1 MAYQKISV
9 PSVKEAFVQDLED
22 KILSGE
28 LKPGDR
34 LPPAREMCELMG
46 VSLTI
51 VNTGLAELAAKGFV
65 EIRPRHGTYVTD
77 YRLSGNP
84 ETLMV
89 LMRYRGGKL
98 NRQDVRSFCETRVAL
113 DPLVAELVIARASD
127 EALTELEPM
136 VAQLKR
142 EQGEDLQQYCIGVTD
157 FFRRLYYL
165 SENTLISL
173 LYNSTVVP
181 QQGLY
186 ATFIR
191 KNGYEIVTEYLEE
204 ACRLITARKTEE
216 AKAFLARS
224 ALMPIQGETSILEE
238 QPGEGGSASA
248 AAD

>member
-9 PSVKEAFVQDLED
+9 PSVKEAFVQELED

-113 DPLVAELVIARASD
+113 DPLMAELVIARASE
-127 EALTELEPM
+127 EALQELEPM
-136 VAQLKR
+136 VEKLKQ
-142 EQGEDLQQYCIGVTD
+142 EQERDLQQYCVCVTD

-186 ATFIR
+186 QIFIQ
-191 KNGYEIVTEYLEE
+191 KNGYGMITEYVEE
-204 ACRLITARKTEE
+204 TLRLILARNTEA
-216 AKAFLARS
+216 AKAFLIQS
-224 ALMPIQGETSILEE
+224 ALLPIQGETSILE
-238 QPGEGGSASA
+238 G
-248 AAD
+248 

>member
-77 YRLSGNP
+77 YRLNGNP

-98 NRQDVRSFCETRVAL
+98 NKQDVRSFCETRVAL
-113 DPLVAELVIARASD
+113 DPLVAELVIARAAD
-127 EALTELEPM
+127 EQLRELEPL
-136 VAQLKR
+136 VLQLKQ
-142 EQGEDLQQYCIGVTD
+142 EQDLQQFCTGVTD
-157 FFRRLYYL
+157 FFRKLYYL

-181 QQGLY
+181 QQGMY
-186 ATFIR
+186 RTFIC
-191 KNGYEIVTEYLEE
+191 KNGFETVTEYVEE
-204 ACRLITARKTEE
+204 VYRLITERKTEE
-216 AKAFLARS
+216 AKAYLIQS
-224 ALMPIQGETSILEE
+224 AMLPIQGETSILEE
-238 QPGEGGSASA
+238 
-248 AAD
+248 